1 MSKIKQIETF
11 QSKYKQLVSLLKMFR
26 KFGYDAEKK
35 EASDYVQLQRYKYFP
50 INAKL
55 FVGFFAVSE
64 KVCNFV
70 AENVITRFF
79 MQRRILLI
87 YTGGTI
93 GMNRNPLTGALEPFD
108 FEHLLQN
115 VPELAQFDTQI
126 DTYQFDP
133 PIDSSD
139 MTPALWTD
147 LSHCIADHYWQYDG
161 FVVLHGTDTMAY
173 TASALSYMLEN
184 LTKPVVFTGSQLP
197 IGQLRTDGKENL
209 ITSIEIAAACDDEGH
224 ALVPEVGI
232 YFNSH
237 LLRGNRTTKQS
248 AEEFN
253 AFESFNYPHLVDAG
267 VNITYHQER
276 ILKPDFSKSMTPYFR
291 LDNNVIIFSLF
302 PGIREDL
309 IRHIIHTPNLK
320 AIVMRTF
327 GSGNAPQ
334 SPWLLN
340 ALKEGTKN
348 GKVIVNVSQCL
359 QGAVEMSRYDCGYH
373 LQEAGVISGRDMTVE
388 SAVTKLMFLQSHY
401 PDAPDT
407 VRHLMQQ
414 SICGEMTI

>member
-1 MSKIKQIETF
+1 ME
-11 QSKYKQLVSLLKMFR
+11 MR
-26 KFGYDAEKK
+26 
-35 EASDYVQLQRYKYFP
+35 
-50 INAKL
+50 N
-55 FVGFFAVSE
+55 
-64 KVCNFV
+64 KV
-70 AENVITRFF
+70 
-79 MQRRILLI
+79 LLI

-93 GMNRNPLTGALEPFD
+93 GMNRNPQTGALEPFD
-108 FEHLLQN
+108 FEHLLNN
-115 VPELAQFDTQI
+115 VPELEQFDTQI
-126 DTYQFDP
+126 ETYQFSP

-139 MTPALWTD
+139 MSPRLWTE
-147 LSHCIADHYWQYDG
+147 LSHVIADRYELFDG

-184 LTKPVVFTGSQLP
+184 LTKPVIFTGSQLP

-209 ITSIEIAAACDDEGH
+209 ITAVEIAAAKDEEGH

-232 YFNSH
+232 YFGGH

-267 VNITYHQER
+267 VNITYHKDR
-276 ILKPDFSKSMTPYFR
+276 ILKPDFSLPMKPHFR

-340 ALKEGTKN
+340 ALREGSKA
-348 GKVIVNVSQCL
+348 GKVIVNISQCM

-373 LQEAGVISGRDMTVE
+373 LQEAGVISGRDATVE
-388 SAVTKLMFLQSHY
+388 SAVTKLMFLQSHH
-401 PDAPDT
+401 PDDPAT
-407 VRHLMQQ
+407 VRQLMMQ
-414 SICGEMTI
+414 SIRGEITVS